1 MKFFKDYDASIQ
13 RRAFECMLFIKS
25 LWIRQ
30 PSSFRSTTTI
40 LTHICPTIP
49 LLTRYACAL
58 LTEWRQAT
66 GFDGIVGEWRPENAL
81 ALDHE
86 DVVRSRD
93 GSDEGSSH
101 NFSPRAGRKTLD
113 CRQRATFFI
122 KKRQWMLSRIRW
134 SWSSSCELGCI
145 VK

>member
-1 MKFFKDYDASIQ
+1 MKFFKDFDASIQ

-30 PSSFRSTTTI
+30 PSSFRSTIPI

-49 LLTRYACAL
+49 LLTRYACAF

-66 GFDGIVGEWRPENAL
+66 GFDGIVVEWRPENAL
-81 ALDHE
+81 ASDHD
-86 DVVRSRD
+86 DVVCARD

-101 NFSPRAGRKTLD
+101 NFSPRARRRNLD
-113 CRQRATFFI
+113 CRQRAAFFI
-122 KKRQWMLSRIRW
+122 KNGS
-134 SWSSSCELGCI
+134 GC
-145 VK
+145 